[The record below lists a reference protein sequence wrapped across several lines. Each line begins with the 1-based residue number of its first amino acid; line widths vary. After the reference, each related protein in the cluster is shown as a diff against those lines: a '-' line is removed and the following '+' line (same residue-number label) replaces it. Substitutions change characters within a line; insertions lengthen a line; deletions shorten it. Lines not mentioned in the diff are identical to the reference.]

1 MKSKEVFALVVRIIG
16 VLGIVSVV
24 RHLKDDITVGGQPL
38 TAIYFVRKIIYL
50 VLGLYFI
57 WGAPQLVKFAYS
69 GEAKD

>member
-24 RHLKDDITVGGQPL
+24 RHLTDDITVGGQPL